1 MSYKPLPDTVTIKRS
16 KVDGLGLFASKPI
29 PKGTILGVTH
39 IKNRSFEHGLIRT
52 PLGGFI
58 NHSEYPNC
66 QLIKFPN
73 GFVLET
79 LYEIIIGEELTLK
92 YQLYNIEEE

>member
-1 MSYKPLPDTVTIKRS
+1 MSYKPLPNTVTIKRS

-29 PKGTILGVTH
+29 PKNTILGVSH
-39 IKNRSFEHGLIRT
+39 IKNKAFEHGLIRT
-52 PLGGFI
+52 PLGGFV

-66 QLIKFPN
+66 QLNKFKN
-73 GFVLET
+73 GYVLET

-92 YQLYNIEEE
+92 YQLYNIKEE

>member
-1 MSYKPLPDTVTIKRS
+1 MSEKYRPLVDGLTIKES
-16 KVDGLGLFASKPI
+16 NIDGLGLFATEDLDAGI
-29 PKGTILGVTH
+29 YLGVTH
-39 IKNRSFEHGLIRT
+39 IYQEKRGWIRT

-58 NHSEYPNC
+58 NHSDYPNC